1 MAHIA
6 VHSDVEL
13 DAPAM
18 VEGLPGLGLVGKIA
32 ADHLVSSLDLEYYA
46 AVHCD
51 GIPQVS
57 VYQADSSDLLPPV
70 RLYVNDDG
78 TLLVLQSDIPV
89 SPQVAGGFAE
99 CITSWVV
106 ENDVTPLYI
115 SGLPSE
121 KDADVPDLYGV
132 ATGDGNAL
140 LDEAGIVP
148 PAEGGLVSG
157 PTGALLAEAG
167 EQGVTSVGLIAEA
180 SKQFPDPEAARSVL
194 EYGVEPLADVEVDT
208 DDLVDQAEE
217 IREARER
224 LAERMQQ
231 AEGDESSQAQPLR
244 MFQ

>member
-6 VHSDVEL
+6 VKSDTDL
-13 DAPAM
+13 DSPTM

-32 ADHLVSSLDLEYYA
+32 GDHLVSALDLEYYA
-46 AVHCD
+46 AVRCE

-57 VYQADSSDLLPPV
+57 VYRANSSELMPPV
-70 RLYVNDDG
+70 RLYVDESG
-78 TLLVLQSDIPV
+78 TFLVLQSDIPV
-89 SPQVAGGFAE
+89 SPRAAEGFSE
-99 CITSWVV
+99 CVTSWVD
-106 ENDVTPLYI
+106 ENDVTPLYV

-121 KDADVPDLYGV
+121 KKADVPDLYGV
-132 ATGDGNAL
+132 ATGDGTDL

-157 PTGALLAEAG
+157 PTGALLAEAS
-167 EQGVTSVGLIAEA
+167 ERDVTSVGLIAEA
-180 SKQFPDPEAARSVL
+180 SQQFPDPEAARSVL

-208 DDLVDQAEE
+208 DDLVEQAED

-231 AEGDESSQAQPLR
+231 AEADESSQAQPLR

>member
-1 MAHIA
+1 MARIT
-6 VHSDVEL
+6 VHSDIEL
-13 DAPAM
+13 DSPAL

-32 ADHLVSSLDLEYYA
+32 ADHLVSSLDMEYYG
-46 AVHCD
+46 AVRCN
-51 GIPQVS
+51 GLPQVT
-57 VYQADSSDLLPPV
+57 VYRADSSELMPPV
-70 RLYVNDDG
+70 RLYATEDG
-78 TLLVLQSDIPV
+78 SLVVLQSDIPV
-89 SPQVAGGFAE
+89 SPQTTEGFAE
-99 CITSWVV
+99 CVTDWVV
-106 ENDVTPLYI
+106 SNDVTPLYVT
-115 SGLPSE
+115 GLPSE

-132 ATGDGNAL
+132 ATGDGLSL

-148 PAEGGLVSG
+148 PPEGGLVSG
-157 PTGALLAEAG
+157 PTGALLAEASD
-167 EQGVTSVGLIAEA
+167 QGVTSVGLIAEA

-208 DDLVDQAEE
+208 DDLVDQAED